1 MPAKDAAARF
11 PFDDTTTHMCVYNV
25 RTRGKE
31 ERNRER
37 ERRGRRTKA
46 GFMKRRVCRRRARFT
61 WNEIRGV
68 VHILLFDAVK
78 NRKRERERMVVG
90 SYVTARRDPDCIFD
104 AGLPLAAIKRLI
116 RLRHCARMAGCKSN
130 GKFSNWRRRIEG
142 NAYLSRLIDKERQVD
157 LNRKRMRLGF
167 GLGIF
172 SKIAIKIWKEREIRF
187 RNFVNK
193 KVFGLKEKK

>member
-1 MPAKDAAARF
+1 M
-11 PFDDTTTHMCVYNV
+11 YV
-25 RTRGKE
+25 RGGKKKE
-31 ERNRER
+31 TER
-37 ERRGRRTKA
+37 ERGEVDVQKPVLWKGECVGDAHGLRETKLGA
-46 GFMKRRVCRRRARFT
+46 SFISYFSMRWKT
-61 WNEIRGV
+61 E
-68 VHILLFDAVK
+68 
-78 NRKRERERMVVG
+78 RERERMVVG

>member
-1 MPAKDAAARF
+1 MP
-11 PFDDTTTHMCVYNV
+11 
-25 RTRGKE
+25 
-31 ERNRER
+31 
-37 ERRGRRTKA
+37 
-46 GFMKRRVCRRRARFT
+46 
-61 WNEIRGV
+61 
-68 VHILLFDAVK
+68 
-78 NRKRERERMVVG
+78 
-90 SYVTARRDPDCIFD
+90 
-104 AGLPLAAIKRLI
+104 
-116 RLRHCARMAGCKSN
+116 AGCKSN